1 MLFREASLTSLRRDS
16 TRGTKRMDGRF
27 ATNSP
32 SSRSAILDLCST
44 LPLPTDLHPDIYY
57 SQYYR
62 ARLYCVSRKAS
73 NGQLT
78 LPRLPRPRSFPPPSL
93 PPPPVDNRLS
103 PILILIPSNR
113 PRIFSKI
120 PSPSGRGYHDM
131 ISQSRSNFSL
141 SRNIT

>member
-93 PPPPVDNRLS
+93 PPPLSTTASLLSLSLS
-103 PILILIPSNR
+103 P
-113 PRIFSKI
+113 RIGLEFSQK
-120 PSPSGRGYHDM
+120 SPPLRGGYHDM

-141 SRNIT
+141 SQNIT